1 MTAEYTTVF
10 QPDPVPVVFT
20 IEATGDY
27 TLEFIK
33 PSVLS
38 TAVAAP
44 QTFKGA
50 AGTTVTHR

>member
-1 MTAEYTTVF
+1 MTAEYTTVL
-10 QPDPVPVVFT
+10 QPDPAPVAFT